1 MSEEKPE
8 EVDPVDE
15 DRAGSDPEVFGEEF
29 NIGWIWEIMYKYHEC
44 WCGDDIHLVWHQ
56 DMAPFNRGV
65 IERRELQP
73 GKKKRERVYS
83 EEKTKAGIKEKAKSP
98 SSHSTTLT
106 QLKSKFAVG
115 VAGVRSSA
123 DRSK

>member
-73 GKKKRERVYS
+73 GKRNVREFIEKKKQKQESRKRLNHLP
-83 EEKTKAGIKEKAKSP
+83 AIP
-98 SSHSTTLT
+98 
-106 QLKSKFAVG
+106 QL
-115 VAGVRSSA
+115 
-123 DRSK
+123 